1 MAAERSY
8 KSTPRTRKGA
18 ITAFGSRTDIGCLRD
33 HNEDSLVV
41 APPLFVVADGM
52 GGHAAGEVASE
63 IAVDVIAALAPEHPD
78 GEVLAHA
85 VQEANRAVIRA
96 AREGRG
102 REGMGTTV
110 TAAMLEG
117 ERLVI
122 AQVGDSR
129 AYLLHQGKLQQLT
142 RDHSLM
148 ADMIEAG
155 QLTPEEAR
163 THPQRS
169 VITRALG
176 SDLRL
181 QPDIYEIN
189 VEAGDRLLICSDG
202 LSGMVSD
209 EEIEHTLRRVQDPQ
223 RCASQLVNEAIANG
237 GHDNVTVI
245 VSDVAG
251 FAEARRKKM
260 ARKTKVFI
268 AFVLLLFV
276 AIVAGTAWGAKTYL
290 DTAAFLTEDDGKVA
304 IYRGMPGSLLGFS
317 FSRYERTTDVPVDQL
332 QPGVANRLQAGIRV
346 DSVADAEA
354 LVEEYEEEIAAR
366 ETPPG
371 TSGEETDDKEGGAGA
386 KDEPA
391 NTDAKDAPA
400 SAGADG
406 LVPASTSNDAANA
419 SERGDVA

>member
-18 ITAFGSRTDIGCLRD
+18 LTTFGSRTDIGCLRD

-63 IAVDVIAALAPEHPD
+63 IAVGVIADLAPEHPD
-78 GEVLAHA
+78 GEALAHA
-85 VQEANRAVIRA
+85 VKEANRAVIQA

-110 TAAMLEG
+110 TAALLEG

-142 RDHSLM
+142 RDHSLV

-155 QLTPEEAR
+155 QLTTEEAR

-176 SDLRL
+176 SDLHL

-189 VEAGDRLLICSDG
+189 VETGDRLLICSDG
-202 LSGMVSD
+202 LSGMVDD
-209 EEIEHTLRRVQDPQ
+209 EGIEHTLRRVQDPQ
-223 RCASQLVNEAIANG
+223 RCASQLVNEAVANG

-245 VSDVAG
+245 VADVTG
-251 FAEARRKKM
+251 FAEVRRKKM
-260 ARKTKVFI
+260 ARKTKVFV
-268 AFVLLLFV
+268 AFVLLLFA

-290 DTAAFLTEDDGKVA
+290 DTAAFLTEDNGKVA
-304 IYRGMPGSLLGFS
+304 IYRGMPGSLLGLS
-317 FSRYERTTDVPVDQL
+317 FSHYERTTDVAVDQL
-332 QPGVANRLQAGIRV
+332 QPGVANRLKAGIRV

-354 LVEEYEEEIAAR
+354 LVKEYDNADAKN
-366 ETPPG
+366 
-371 TSGEETDDKEGGAGA
+371 SGGEDGA
-386 KDEPA
+386 KDA
-391 NTDAKDAPA
+391 SGAKDDGSTSGAKDAPA
-400 SAGADG
+400 
-406 LVPASTSNDAANA
+406 DAADAPNA
-419 SERGDVA
+419 NTADDAAAAAERGDAS